1 MKKLNRLAI
10 GAAVVMA
17 LSFSAGAFAET
28 SYPDQF
34 VVGPNIYHKIFENE
48 RLRVSEFTFKVGET
62 SAMHTHQYD
71 HFVYILEAGQ
81 LTLSYPDGKVSV
93 VDGVVGQTMWLGKET
108 HAAKNTGTK
117 NFRALLVE
125 VK

>member
-10 GAAVVMA
+10 GVTVVMA
-17 LSFSAGAFAET
+17 LSFSAGTFAET

-34 VVGPNIYHKIFENE
+34 AVGPNIYHKIFENE
-48 RLRVSEFTFKVGET
+48 RLRVSEITFKAGES

-71 HFVYILEAGQ
+71 HMVYILDAGQ

-108 HAAKNTGTK
+108 HA
-117 NFRALLVE
+117 
-125 VK
+125 